1 MKTTE
6 MLSKIKAL
14 LNANTNLAQQTLD
27 NGTVI
32 EAESFETWLQIF
44 RSSFNSH
51 EPVEG
56 ARQGDQ
62 VYHGEFLQ
70 ISQR

>member
-14 LNANTNLAQQTLD
+14 LNTNVKLAQQTLD

-32 EAESFETWLQIF
+32 EAESK
-44 RSSFNSH
+44 
-51 EPVEG
+51 VC
-56 ARQGDQ
+56 
-62 VYHGEFLQ
+62 
-70 ISQR
+70 

>member
-14 LNANTNLAQQTLD
+14 LNASVKLAQQTLD

-32 EAESFETWLQIF
+32 EAESFEGLSLL
-44 RSSFNSH
+44 RLVSL
-51 EPVEG
+51 
-56 ARQGDQ
+56 
-62 VYHGEFLQ
+62 FLLLLMM
-70 ISQR
+70 SE